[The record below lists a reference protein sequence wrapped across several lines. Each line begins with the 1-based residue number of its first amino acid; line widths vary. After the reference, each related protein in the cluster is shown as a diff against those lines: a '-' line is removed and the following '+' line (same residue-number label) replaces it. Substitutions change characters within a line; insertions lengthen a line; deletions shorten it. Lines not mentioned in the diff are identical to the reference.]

1 MARGKT
7 ACLRADAS
15 RFILTENG
23 QTGERM
29 RWIIRSLGLLATL
42 LVLAIGALFL
52 MPADRIAGLVESRFE
67 AATGRALT
75 IEGDVRPGLW
85 PEIGVKTGPITIADA
100 DWAGTAP
107 MVAAEGLSVGIAW
120 TGLFGGDIRV
130 TGVELTRP
138 VIRLARAADGRG
150 NWELAAA
157 SAPAAPDGRSESGG
171 PSIALDNLTI
181 SDGTVSF
188 TDAGARPITL
198 TGIDATLTLPDF
210 AGEAALTLNAE
221 ANGVPLTAE
230 LSIAQFARFLSDG
243 AVPVALTA
251 GIGEGTLE
259 FDGHAGLAA
268 LAAEGRILA
277 DLDGIG
283 PLTRAAGGMA
293 SALPE
298 GLGAERVFLDSA
310 MTFAGD
316 TLSLRETS
324 LQLDQNQMSGE
335 IDLTL
340 AEPRPKLVAQLSA
353 GALDLSG
360 LSGGGEEEEIASAS
374 DSPEG
379 WSTEPIDV
387 SGLGALDA
395 DVALDA
401 QSIALSQSQLG
412 RTRLRLALE
421 NGRLVTTIR
430 ELKAYDGAVTG
441 QVVVNSRGGLSAS
454 ADLAGSAIAI
464 SRLFAELLDFDRLI
478 TLGDMEISVLASGNS
493 MDALM
498 NGMNGEG
505 SFRFGAGE
513 LLGLDLPGMIRNLD
527 PGFIGEGKA
536 TIFDEV
542 TGTFRIVNG
551 VVINDNLKMTAPLF
565 TANGSGEVSLGGR
578 RLNYRIVPKLLSGEG
593 EGISVP
599 VLITG
604 TWAAPKFRLDLESMV
619 DAKAQAEIEKAR
631 DKAEAKAK
639 EKLLEKLGG
648 GADAEDAAK
657 DKLEKELSKGLKKL
671 FK

>member
-1 MARGKT
+1 
-7 ACLRADAS
+7 
-15 RFILTENG
+15 
-23 QTGERM
+23 M
-29 RWIIRSLGLLATL
+29 RWIIRTIGLLATL
-42 LVLAIGALFL
+42 LVVAIAALFL

-85 PEIGVKTGPITIADA
+85 PEIGVKTGPITIANA
-100 DWAGTAP
+100 EWAGTEP

-130 TGVELTRP
+130 TGVDLTRP

-157 SAPAAPDGRSESGG
+157 PSPAAPTGRSESGG
-171 PSIALDNLTI
+171 HSIALDKLTI

-188 TDAGARPITL
+188 ADAGARPITL

-210 AGEAALTLNAE
+210 AGEAALTFNAE

-230 LSIAQFARFLSDG
+230 LSIAQFAGFLSDG
-243 AVPVALTA
+243 AVPVALKA
-251 GIGEGTLE
+251 GIGDSTVD
-259 FDGHAGLAA
+259 FDGRAGLAP
-268 LAAEGRILA
+268 LAAEGRIVA

-283 PLTRAAGGMA
+283 PLTRVAGGED
-293 SALPE
+293 SAPPQ

-316 TLSLRETS
+316 TLSLRDTS
-324 LQLDQNQMSGE
+324 LSLDQNQMSGE

-340 AEPRPKLVAQLSA
+340 AEPRPKLVAQLST

-360 LSGGGEEEEIASAS
+360 LSGEEEEGTGAS
-374 DSPEG
+374 DSPDG

-387 SGLGALDA
+387 SGLRALDA

-401 QSIALSQSQLG
+401 QSIALSQSELG
-412 RTRLRLALE
+412 RTRLRLALDDR
-421 NGRLVTTIR
+421 RLTTTIR
-430 ELKAYDGAVTG
+430 ELKAYDGEVTG
-441 QVVVNSRGGLSAS
+441 QVVVNGRGGLSAS

-464 SRLFAELLDFDRLI
+464 SRLFAELLDFDRLVA
-478 TLGDMEISVLASGNS
+478 LGDMEISVLASGNS

-505 SFRFGAGE
+505 SFKFGAGE

-527 PGFIGEGKA
+527 PGFVGEGRA

-551 VVINDNLKMTAPLF
+551 VVINENLKMTAPLF
-565 TANGSGEVSLGGR
+565 TANGSGEVNLGGR

-604 TWAAPKFRLDLESMV
+604 TWDAPKFRLDLESMI
-619 DAKAQAEIEKAR
+619 DAKAQAEIEKAK

-648 GADAEDAAK
+648 GTDAESAAK